1 MLLPSESALV
11 RCIVHHPVGKMQC
24 PTRNSDFCRNEASSK
39 LIDNQASEA
48 ELKHHHTN
56 DMY

>member
-1 MLLPSESALV
+1 M
-11 RCIVHHPVGKMQC
+11 KQ
-24 PTRNSDFCRNEASSK
+24 ASKQAASCK
-39 LIDNQASEA
+39 IDNQASEA